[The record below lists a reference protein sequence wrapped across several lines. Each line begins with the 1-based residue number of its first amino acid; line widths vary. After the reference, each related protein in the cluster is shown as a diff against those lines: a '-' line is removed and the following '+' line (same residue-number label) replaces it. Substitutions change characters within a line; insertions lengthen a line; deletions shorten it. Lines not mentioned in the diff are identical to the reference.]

1 MAIKKSAK
9 KSQRQSVKRNLG
21 NLQYKKRI
29 KESLKKVRT
38 LAADKKGAELEKI
51 LPQVY
56 KALDKA
62 AKAGVIK
69 KNNASR
75 RKSRISKFIAKTGKQ
90 AV

>member
-1 MAIKKSAK
+1 MAITKSAK
-9 KSQRQSVKRNLG
+9 KAQRQSVKRKLG
-21 NLQYKKRI
+21 NLQYKKEI
-29 KESLKKVRT
+29 KEVLKQVRV
-38 LAADKKGAELEKI
+38 LAAAKKGKELQKI

-75 RKSRISKFIAKTGKQ
+75 RKSRISIFAAKVGK
-90 AV
+90 

>member
-1 MAIKKSAK
+1 MAITKSAK
-9 KSQRQSVKRNLG
+9 KAQRQSVKRKLG
-21 NLQYKKRI
+21 NLQYKKAI
-29 KESLKKVRT
+29 KEALKQVRV
-38 LAADKKGAELEKI
+38 LAAAKKGEELKKI

-75 RKSRISKFIAKTGKQ
+75 RKSRISIFAAKVGKEK
-90 AV
+90 

>member
-1 MAIKKSAK
+1 MAIKASAK
-9 KSQRQSVKRNLG
+9 KARRQSEKRKIG

-29 KESLKKVRT
+29 KESLKKVRV
-38 LAADKKGAELEKI
+38 LSAEKKTEELKAV

-75 RKSRISKFIAKTGKQ
+75 RKSRISKFVAKTGK
-90 AV
+90 